1 MAYHPRPTPTPA
13 PAPAPAQ
20 RAAAASRRTL
30 LAAGTA
36 GAASLV
42 TGCAVYGEPDPGPA
56 EPAPPADGPADGPP
70 GGGAVARTADVP
82 TGGGLILDGVVI
94 TQPASG
100 EFRGFSTTCTHQ
112 GCTVTTVG
120 DGTIDCPC
128 HGSRFSIEDGSVV
141 QAAAGLT
148 PQQQNPLPAVA
159 IRVDGDT
166 ITRA

>member
-1 MAYHPRPTPTPA
+1 MTHHPR
-13 PAPAPAQ
+13 PAPAQ

-42 TGCAVYGEPDPGPA
+42 TGCAVYGGEPDPGRS
-56 EPAPPADGPADGPP
+56 EPAPPDGPAGGPP
-70 GGGAVARTADVP
+70 DGGAVARTADVP
-82 TGGGLILDGVVI
+82 AGGGLILDGVVI

-112 GCTVTTVG
+112 GCTVTRVG